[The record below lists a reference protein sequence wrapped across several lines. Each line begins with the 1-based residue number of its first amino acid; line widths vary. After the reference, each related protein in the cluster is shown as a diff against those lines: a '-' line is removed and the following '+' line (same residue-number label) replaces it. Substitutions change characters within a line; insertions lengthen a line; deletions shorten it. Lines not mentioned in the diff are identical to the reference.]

1 MKLTIR
7 ILALA
12 ETRGWPRDRFEFEM
26 LYGAH
31 PRLQR
36 LMADGARLR
45 LYLPF
50 GEAWFPYAI
59 RRVGESPRNA
69 RLILRALAS

>member
-1 MKLTIR
+1 
-7 ILALA
+7 
-12 ETRGWPRDRFEFEM
+12 M
-26 LYGAH
+26 LYGVR
-31 PRLQR
+31 PELQR
-36 LMADGARLR
+36 LVAEGAQLR